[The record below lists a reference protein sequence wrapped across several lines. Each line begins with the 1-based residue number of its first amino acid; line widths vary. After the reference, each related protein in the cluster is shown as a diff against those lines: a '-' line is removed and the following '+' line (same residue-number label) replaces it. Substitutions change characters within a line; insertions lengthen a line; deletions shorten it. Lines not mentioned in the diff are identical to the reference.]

1 MLGNQ
6 TEEDTVLP
14 MKTCTGRRAA
24 GEVPS
29 SEAAWGHASRVCLVP
44 VTVQIASQLPVD
56 SVLPPDLKLREGT
69 VHSVY
74 VRAPWPVPGSGSA
87 GTRRANE

>member
-14 MKTCTGRRAA
+14 MKTCTWGHASR
-24 GEVPS
+24 VCS
-29 SEAAWGHASRVCLVP
+29 SEATWGHASRVCLVP
-44 VTVQIASQLPVD
+44 VTVQIASQLPID